1 MPSHRSHRRRR
12 AAAAPA
18 APPGLVLLLAFALA
32 LAAAPAGAQGVLLE
46 LRPRPGDTLQLRLDQ
61 EVAMVATQRVRGAD
75 STVAMG
81 RKLTV
86 FSRSIATRADARGAT
101 IVAVTDSMLVAD
113 DGGRPTRVA
122 APSQRASLHV
132 APDGTTRVLDDGGV
146 LSAEATAMVSQMPAT
161 LPKHPV
167 EPGASWSHTAEVPLP
182 GQPAGAPTGKLT
194 ATFRLDS
201 LSRYGD
207 VAFVS
212 MRGTLEQ
219 PREGVKRG
227 GLHYASTGSVVG
239 AFQVDRRR
247 GWLTGVRATITTRTA
262 VTKPGSDAEPMTVR
276 TKVTQWLRAV
286 DKD

>member
-1 MPSHRSHRRRR
+1 MTPRHRRRR
-12 AAAAPA
+12 AAARLA
-18 APPGLVLLLAFALA
+18 APLGLVAL
-32 LAAAPAGAQGVLLE
+32 LAAAPAEAQGVLLE
-46 LRPRPGDTLQLRLDQ
+46 LRPRPGDTLHLRLDQ
-61 EVAMVATQRVRGAD
+61 EVSMVATQRVRGAD
-75 STVAMG
+75 STVTMA
-81 RKLTV
+81 RTLSV
-86 FSRSIATRADARGAT
+86 FSRSIATKADARGAT
-101 IVAVTDSMLVAD
+101 IVAITDSILVAD
-113 DGGRPTRVA
+113 DGGRPTRVG

-146 LSAEATAMVSQMPAT
+146 LSAEASAMVSQMPAT
-161 LPKHPV
+161 LPKHAV
-167 EPGASWSHTAEVPLP
+167 EQGASWSHVAAVPLP

-262 VTKPGSDAEPMTVR
+262 VTKPGSDAQPMTVR